1 VADHADPRFRGSAAT
16 PFANA
21 PEVSRARMTSPGV
34 RFPPP
39 FLFVGG
45 FLLGLAAERWIW
57 RTRLPGDQLR
67 DAFAI
72 AGWLGI
78 VTGLLLAGWGIVT
91 FLNSRTAIIPHHPAS
106 RLVQSG
112 PYRFSRNP
120 MYVGLTT
127 LYVGLA
133 LLFDLVWPVL
143 MLPFVLSALSYLVIR
158 REERY
163 LSDAFGDA
171 YAAYRGHVRRWL

>member
-1 VADHADPRFRGSAAT
+1 
-16 PFANA
+16 
-21 PEVSRARMTSPGV
+21 
-34 RFPPP
+34 
-39 FLFVGG
+39 
-45 FLLGLAAERWIW
+45 
-57 RTRLPGDQLR
+57 
-67 DAFAI
+67 
-72 AGWLGI
+72 
-78 VTGLLLAGWGIVT
+78 
-91 FLNSRTAIIPHHPAS
+91 
-106 RLVQSG
+106 
-112 PYRFSRNP
+112 